1 MNFSNIILNWYAIN
15 GRELPWRQTTDPYGL
30 LSTISLENSR
40 YIYSEFGYFGFI
52 LLIFNDLEYNKCQ
65 I

>member
-1 MNFSNIILNWYAIN
+1 MVKLYLCMAFSIKI
-15 GRELPWRQTTDPYGL
+15 YGL
-30 LSTISLENSR
+30 LSTTSLENIR
-40 YIYSEFGYFGFI
+40 YIHSEFGYFGFI

>member
-1 MNFSNIILNWYAIN
+1 MAFSIKI
-15 GRELPWRQTTDPYGL
+15 YGL
-30 LSTISLENSR
+30 LSTTSLENIR
-40 YIYSEFGYFGFI
+40 YIHSEFGYFGFI